1 MLPWKGGN
9 GVTRGFH
16 SIQYRLFVLF
26 LVSMS
31 AIVLTVSVL
40 YYNRTTVQFHEKISS
55 LSKQNVSQTAGL
67 FDLLLKGYDSL
78 SKSVTGNTDLT
89 RILSNPQID
98 SPAVDYFNEQA
109 ITNILGAAF
118 LSQEDIIGIHVLTDK
133 GKVYNYGNYAN
144 VINPEYRSTGWYGV
158 ISASTGDMQWLGVFD
173 HSIIDQ
179 VDDRDVFAFGRPI
192 YDLNNHRPIGV
203 ALFETDPQAITAAM
217 DNLKLGA
224 HSEVFLMNSKGDIIS
239 ATAFHWDPAWLAKLP
254 RPQNGVPVVEEHDK
268 RLVVASQLPFADWT
282 VLSVTPDRD
291 LNVELTETKRFL
303 IIVGAILVV
312 FSVLLASIFSRTLS
326 SPLKR
331 LISEMKQVEIGNFRG
346 SLNVT
351 SYREI
356 NILVAS
362 FNQMVNRIAELIE
375 RVKVSSISEKNAELQ
390 ALQSQV
396 NPHFLYNTLDMIYWM
411 LDEKGH
417 DRLGEVVLSLSRLFR
432 YSSHWVD
439 GAAVTLREETEQI
452 EHYLTIIV
460 TRLEGRLTVDV
471 DVGEAWSN
479 IAVPK
484 MTLQP
489 VIENAVKHGL
499 EPLVDRAGV
508 LRVYMEEEDRQLRIM
523 VADNGI
529 GMDAATLAEL
539 NATLKRAKD
548 DTVQDVNEESE
559 RQEGGIGLV
568 NLQRRLQ
575 HMFGGAYGLELISE
589 RNRGTTAIITIPIL
603 PQKEGGALHGS
614 EHPYRG

>member
-1 MLPWKGGN
+1 M
-9 GVTRGFH
+9 
-16 SIQYRLFVLF
+16 LF

-31 AIVLTVSVL
+31 AIVLTVSIL
-40 YYNRTTVQFHEKISS
+40 YYNRTTIQFHEKISD

-78 SKSVTGNTDLT
+78 SKSVIGNNDFA
-89 RILSNPQID
+89 RMLSNPQVD

-109 ITNILGAAF
+109 ITNILGTAF

-133 GKVYNYGNYAN
+133 GKVYSYGNYAN
-144 VINPEYRSTGWYGV
+144 VIDPEYQKSSWYGMV
-158 ISASTGDMQWLGVFD
+158 RASTGSMVWLGVFN

-179 VDDRDVFAFGRPI
+179 GDARAVFAFGRPI
-192 YDLNNHRPIGV
+192 YDLNNHRVVGI
-203 ALFETDPQAITAAM
+203 ALFETNPQAIISAM
-217 DNLKLGA
+217 DNLKLGV
-224 HSEVFLMNSKGDIIS
+224 HSQVYLMSSEGEVLSS
-239 ATAFHWDPAWLAKLP
+239 TAPTWNQPWLSQLP
-254 RPQNGVPVVEEHDK
+254 RPHNGVPVVKEYEEQ
-268 RLVVASQLPFADWT
+268 LIVASQLPFADWT

-291 LNVELTETKRFL
+291 LNVELKQTKRFL
-303 IIVGAILVV
+303 ILVGAILVFV
-312 FSVLLASIFSRTLS
+312 SVLLASVFSRTLS
-326 SPLKR
+326 RPLKR

-351 SYREI
+351 SYQEI
-356 NILVAS
+356 NIVVAS

-375 RVKVSSISEKNAELQ
+375 RVKISSVSEKNAELQ

-432 YSSHWVD
+432 YSSHWDD
-439 GAAVTLREETEQI
+439 GAAVTLREEIEQI

-460 TRLEGRLTVDV
+460 TRLDDRLTVNV
-471 DVGEAWSN
+471 DVSEGWMA
-479 IAVPK
+479 IPLPK

-499 EPLVDRAGV
+499 EPLVDRTGE
-508 LRVYMEEEDRQLRIM
+508 LRVRAEAGDHHQIRILIE
-523 VADNGI
+523 DNGI
-529 GMDAATLAEL
+529 GMDEATLIRL
-539 NATLKRAKD
+539 NGTLALAKD
-548 DTVQDVNEESE
+548 NTAHDVNEESE

-575 HMFGGAYGLELISE
+575 HMFGEAYGLTLRSE
-589 RNRGTTAIITIPIL
+589 PNRGTTAIITIPL
-603 PQKEGGALHGS
+603 PPQKEGGVSHDGQY
-614 EHPYRG
+614 PYRG

>member
-1 MLPWKGGN
+1 M
-9 GVTRGFH
+9 TRGFH

-26 LVSMS
+26 LISMS
-31 AIVLTVSVL
+31 AIVLTVSIL
-40 YYNRTTVQFHEKISS
+40 YYNRTTVQFHQKISS

-78 SKSVTGNTDLT
+78 SKAVIGNNDLA
-89 RILSNPQID
+89 RILSNPQVD

-133 GKVYNYGNYAN
+133 GKAYNYSNYAN
-144 VINPEYRSTGWYGV
+144 VISPDYKSTSWYAQ
-158 ISASTGDMQWLGVFD
+158 IAASAGSMVWLGVFD

-179 VDDRDVFAFGRPI
+179 VDDRPVFAFGRPI
-192 YDLNNHRPIGV
+192 YDLNNHRPVGI
-203 ALFETDPQAITAAM
+203 ALFETNPQAIIAAM
-217 DNLKLGA
+217 DNLKLGE
-224 HSEVFLMNSKGDIIS
+224 HSEVYLMNREGNIIS
-239 ATAFHWDPAWLAKLP
+239 TTAYHWDPAWLRSLP
-254 RPQNGVPVVEEHDK
+254 RPQEGAPVVEEHDGQ
-268 RLVVASQLPFADWT
+268 LVVSSQLPFADWT
-282 VLSVTPDRD
+282 VLGVTPDRD

-303 IIVGAILVV
+303 IIVGAILVI
-312 FSVLLASIFSRTLS
+312 FSVLLASVFSRTLS

-362 FNQMVNRIAELIE
+362 FNQMVNHIAELIE
-375 RVKVSSISEKNAELQ
+375 RVKVASVSEKNAELQ

-432 YSSHWVD
+432 YSSHWEP
-439 GAAVTLREETEQI
+439 GAAVTLREEIEQI
-452 EHYLTIIV
+452 QHYLTIIV

-471 DVGEAWSN
+471 DVSETWLTR
-479 IAVPK
+479 IVLPK

-489 VIENAVKHGL
+489 IIENAVKHGL
-499 EPLVDRAGV
+499 EPLFDRPGV
-508 LRVYMEEEDRQLRIM
+508 LRVHVEEGDRQLRIL
-523 VADNGI
+523 VEDNGA
-529 GMDAATLAEL
+529 GMDRATLARL
-539 NATLKRAKD
+539 NALLARAKD
-548 DTVQDVNEESE
+548 DTVRDVNAESE
-559 RQEGGIGLV
+559 RREGGIGLV

-575 HMFGGAYGLELISE
+575 HMFGEAYGLALRSE
-589 RNRGTTAIITIPIL
+589 PNQGTTAIIAIPL
-603 PQKEGGALHGS
+603 PLHKEGGAALDS
-614 EHPYRG
+614 EHPHHG